1 MTSPT
6 TLSES
11 ALLTALIERGDHWR
25 RSPASVGGRVGHK
38 EWSHFCVFG
47 DGIELLLNWSLM
59 DDTGSVCPR
68 VEVPR
73 ITWLVRTEHGG
84 WDGELEEQD
93 RARTSVCGGRIDL
106 RMGASELR
114 FRNGVYE
121 IDAVLGGGR
130 VSVKLVLQPL
140 ARPAITSSVALGSG
154 SAVRWFVV
162 PRLEADGVIT
172 VAGRQHRLR
181 RAPAYHDRDWGR
193 FGWGG
198 DFSWEWAIAL
208 PEDNESPWSLVFQ
221 RFSDRHR
228 LHVLSQGILLWRKG
242 THARTLHSRD
252 LTVRSSGSLRAA
264 KCLRVPRVMS
274 LAAPGSAAD
283 LPRRVEIEASNG
295 GDRLEIEFELL
306 DLAQIVVPNDGDM
319 PGVTVISEA
328 RARARV
334 EGRVRGER
342 VAFAGPAV
350 VELNRAP
357 A

>member
-1 MTSPT
+1 MLAET
-6 TLSES
+6 

-59 DDTGSVCPR
+59 DDTGSFRPR

-73 ITWLVRTEHGG
+73 VTWLVRSDAGG
-84 WDGELEEQD
+84 WDGELEEFD
-93 RARTSVCGGRIDL
+93 SEHVAVRGGRIDL

-114 FRNGVYE
+114 FRDAAAAE
-121 IDAVLGGGR
+121 DAVLGGGR
-130 VSVKLVLQPL
+130 VALHLLLRPL
-140 ARPAITSSVALGSG
+140 ARPAITSSIALGSG

-162 PRLEADGVIT
+162 PRLEADGVIS
-172 VAGRQHRLR
+172 VAGRRHELR
-181 RAPAYHDRDWGR
+181 RAPSYHDRDWGR

-208 PEDNESPWSLVFQ
+208 PDDRESPWSLVFQ

-228 LHVLSQGILLWRKG
+228 LRVLSQGILLWRRG

-252 LTVRSSGSLRAA
+252 LSVRSSGRLRAA
-264 KCLRVPRVMS
+264 ACLRVPRVMA

-283 LPRRVEIEASNG
+283 LPRRIEIEASNG
-295 GDRLEIEFELL
+295 GDRLAIELELL
-306 DLAQIVVPNDGDM
+306 DLAQIVVPNDGDV

-328 RARARV
+328 RSRANV

-342 VAFAGPAV
+342 VSFAGPAV